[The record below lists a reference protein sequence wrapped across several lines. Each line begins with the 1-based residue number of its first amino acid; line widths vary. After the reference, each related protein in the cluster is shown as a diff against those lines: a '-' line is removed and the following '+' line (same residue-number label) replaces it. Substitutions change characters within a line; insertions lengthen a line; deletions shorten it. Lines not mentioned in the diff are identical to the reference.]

1 MSKFYKP
8 SHYNQETKEQL
19 WTTNI
24 QDFHDSFCSCDTAY
38 AHLLDIIF
46 PEGHRDRNHS
56 IFYIIN
62 RDQRCLSG
70 GVAEKDTG
78 GAAATPGPST
88 EDIKDEGGE
97 DPFADANIEE
107 LIAAATS
114 AEKR

>member
-1 MSKFYKP
+1 MSIFYKP

-24 QDFHDSFCSCDTAY
+24 QDFHDSFCSCETAY

-62 RDQRCLSG
+62 RDKRCLSG
-70 GVAEKDTG
+70 GVAEENTG
-78 GAAATPGPST
+78 GAADTPGPST
-88 EDIKDEGGE
+88 EDIKEEEGE

-107 LIAAATS
+107 LLAAATS